1 MRVRIMV
8 VLEVERKDVVG
19 EGDASA
25 SKKKTDAS
33 ES

>member
-1 MRVRIMV
+1 MRMRIMV

-25 SKKKTDAS
+25 SKKTDAS